1 MLMYV
6 YVVLYV
12 KPSIML
18 MIGNIVECDVADAV
32 AVAVV
37 MSLSWNL
44 VDDDVAAEKM
54 FEAYLQ
60 PDGLSCTFSTLKVQ
74 KG

>member
-1 MLMYV
+1 MFMYV

-32 AVAVV
+32 AVV
-37 MSLSWNL
+37 MSLS
-44 VDDDVAAEKM
+44 
-54 FEAYLQ
+54 
-60 PDGLSCTFSTLKVQ
+60 
-74 KG
+74 